1 MNKLLSLA
9 AAMLVALAFGGP
21 AVAFHP
27 EPDRYE
33 VGKVQPFVGLVCKT
47 QAPATHIFATWLNA
61 GVRDARKVF
70 KVYNAANECFSART
84 FEAYFIEKLDS
95 MDAEDYR
102 GIMQVVL
109 LFSISPTKENERR
122 DYLVTWINLP
132 PEA

>member
-1 MNKLLSLA
+1 MKQLLTA
-9 AAMLVALAFGGP
+9 VAMLVALGGA

-61 GVRDARKVF
+61 GVQEARKVF

-95 MDAEDYR
+95 MEAKDYR
-102 GIMQVVL
+102 GIMQAVL
-109 LFSISPTKENERR
+109 LFLISPTKENERR
-122 DYLVTWINLP
+122 DYLVTWTNLP

>member
-1 MNKLLSLA
+1 MKKLLTA
-9 AAMLVALAFGGP
+9 VAMLVALAFGGS

-47 QAPATHIFATWLNA
+47 QAPATHIFATWLDA
-61 GVRDARKVF
+61 GVQEARKVF
-70 KVYNAANECFSART
+70 KVYNDADECFSART

-95 MDAEDYR
+95 MEAEDYR

-109 LFSISPTKENERR
+109 LFSVSPTEAIERV
-122 DYLVTWINLP
+122 DYLVTWTNLP